1 MVVSFGAAWPGN
13 AELKATT
20 KSVKGQGLA
29 LLPSKPPRSGFVQL
43 LAFVLAEVGRDTSIP
58 DLPHHARVRAGDDE
72 RGVVDGA
79 LIGERQEPVGGDT
92 QRDVRALLACLVAG
106 DQA

>member
-29 LLPSKPPRSGFVQL
+29 LLPSKPPRSGFVQDEL
-43 LAFVLAEVGRDTSIP
+43 LGRKGAA
-58 DLPHHARVRAGDDE
+58 LPWKDELLGRKGASLRWKRGLLGRKSEGDASSRPRDASE
-72 RGVVDGA
+72 FLPPRFSHN
-79 LIGERQEPVGGDT
+79 GG
-92 QRDVRALLACLVAG
+92 RRMNK
-106 DQA
+106 

>member
-29 LLPSKPPRSGFVQL
+29 LLPSKPPRSGFVQVISRREG
-43 LAFVLAEVGRDTSIP
+43 FITVRIP
-58 DLPHHARVRAGDDE
+58 AQIVTL
-72 RGVVDGA
+72 
-79 LIGERQEPVGGDT
+79 
-92 QRDVRALLACLVAG
+92 
-106 DQA
+106 